1 MSLHDN
7 NPKYLLKF
15 SYNIALTYLIKKY
28 YKELLLLPGNSTPEN
43 IAIDITSNLLSKN
56 NSGKIYLINS
66 LNKFNNDISNE
77 NDYEYYLIKIIWE
90 KVDKVISLEFS
101 KCENDKNSW
110 NTSEINKN
118 FSINR

>member
-1 MSLHDN
+1 MSLYNN

-66 LNKFNNDISNE
+66 LNKFSNNISNE
-77 NDYEYYLIKIIWE
+77 TDYEYYLIKIIRE
-90 KVDKVISLEFS
+90 RVDKVISLEFS
-101 KCENDKNSW
+101 KCENDKNSRD
-110 NTSEINKN
+110 TSEINKN
-118 FSINR
+118 FGVNR